1 MAEVNEEKTTIGNPT
16 TLRTLADFLGQNKIS
31 VVVPK
36 IQRAYAQGRK
46 SEENIRM
53 QFCDELFSTLENG
66 ANIELSFVYGS
77 KVIEHDGKGIRFEL
91 LDGQQRITTLVLLYW
106 FLACASERPIPEWLT
121 AFTYETRT
129 TSTNFLHEL
138 SRSSLEVTEKKPSE
152 VIRGRQWYTLAYDK
166 DSSVEGMLNML
177 DAFHARFIASSN
189 KETLYDNL
197 DNIRFYELDLDD
209 FGLTEEIYIKMN
221 ARGLQLTPFENFKA
235 DVIKHLKDEEN
246 PNYKEK
252 VKMEIVG
259 HPEVDYYLNFS
270 QKMDNRWLDIFWK
283 KEDGTG
289 ADDNDGREYCA
300 RFFRFFYRYFAN
312 KCYLEVQSELPAD
325 SFRPKTLP
333 DSEDGRMWHF
343 LWTLSPKQDKTY
355 FGFKYYEQILAK
367 HPGYIYNVEKIL
379 DYLADKDVVDVIK
392 SELVNPWDTNDRR
405 QFFEEKYQLADAIYF
420 ASVTE
425 YIEKTK
431 GLFNADNFRRWM
443 RVVRNVV
450 ENQLLRNVNEI
461 VTIVRNLRDILR
473 IEGATENIYKAMT
486 TITRPTSN
494 NRSILEEIEKARIIS
509 ADNSQDWEK
518 AFIAAERHPLFRG
531 AIGFLMDNMP
541 SSVEAFSKRSS
552 LVGELFDSKG
562 IIDRLRKDHKLIR
575 CFVRQLNKKVWLI
588 DTTIT
593 EKNDVTNHLKSMMLT
608 FPTIGSLVCKLG
620 DMDDL
625 DEVERLIDSIL
636 TGQILP
642 ETEGSLIVEGGDERL
657 DRTFVRLCSEPRIY
671 DFIDYVERENPKKY
685 LVISERDGN
694 YAIDRAR
701 SWYDKIFLGTER
713 KEVIDFMLGHRF
725 TLWSENQQPFKDRYG
740 DYQGYRV
747 WIKKD
752 SDYLQNFAIEFH
764 QGGNARFLVRKE
776 QKNVAELF
784 PNAIDHDYEEWL
796 TIDEIPACHASDS
809 ERILAKADEIESRIR
824 DFKIEKESHEDSQ
837 L

>member
-1 MAEVNEEKTTIGNPT
+1 MAEVNNETTMENPT
-16 TLRTLADFLGQNKIS
+16 TLRSLADFLGQDSIS

-53 QFCDELFSTLENG
+53 QFCDELFTTLENG
-66 ANIELSFVYGS
+66 DSIELSFVYGS
-77 KVIEHDGKGIRFEL
+77 KVVEQDGKGIRFEL

-106 FLACASERPIPEWLT
+106 FLACASKRPIPEWLR

-138 SRSSLEVTEKKPSE
+138 SRSSLEVTDKKPSE

-177 DAFHARFIASSN
+177 DAFLARFTASSN
-189 KETLYDNL
+189 KESLYDNL
-197 DNIRFYELDLDD
+197 DKIRFYELDLDD

-246 PNYKEK
+246 PNYKET

-270 QKMDNRWLDIFWK
+270 QKMDNRWLDIFWR
-283 KEDGTG
+283 KEDC
-289 ADDNDGREYCA
+289 AEAADNDGREYCA

-312 KCYLEVQSELPAD
+312 KCYLEVQSELPAE

-355 FGFKYYEQILAK
+355 FGFKYYEQILTK
-367 HPGYIYNVEKIL
+367 YPGYIYKIEKIL

-392 SELVNPWDTNDRR
+392 SELVNPWDSTDRR

-425 YIEKTK
+425 YIEKSDES
-431 GLFNADNFRRWM
+431 FNPDNFRRWM
-443 RVVRNVV
+443 RVVRNIV

-461 VTIVRNLRDILR
+461 VTVVRNLRDFLQ
-473 IEGATENIYKAMT
+473 IEGATENIYKAMA
-486 TITRPTSN
+486 TITKATSN
-494 NRSILEEIEKARIIS
+494 NRSVLEEIEKAKIIS
-509 ADNSQDWEK
+509 ADGCQDWEK
-518 AFIAAERHPLFRG
+518 AFIEAERHPLFRG
-531 AIGFLMDNMP
+531 AIGFLLDKLP
-541 SSVEAFSKRSS
+541 SSVDAFSKRAR
-552 LVGELFDSKG
+552 LIGELFDSKG
-562 IIDRLRKDHKLIR
+562 IVDRLRTDHKLIR

-608 FPTIGSLVCKLG
+608 YPSLSSFICRLG
-620 DMDDL
+620 ALDSI
-625 DEVERLIDSIL
+625 DEVEKQIDSIL
-636 TGQILP
+636 LEQILP
-642 ETEGSLIVEGGDERL
+642 DTEDSLIVEGGDEWL
-657 DRTFVRLCSEPRIY
+657 DRAFVRLCTEPRIY
-671 DFIDYVERENPKKY
+671 DFIDHVECENPKKF

-713 KEVIDFMLGHRF
+713 KEVIDFMLGNGF
-725 TLWSENQQPFKDRYG
+725 TLCSEEQQTFKERFG

-747 WIKKD
+747 WLKKD

-764 QGGNARFLVRKE
+764 HGGSARFLVKKE
-776 QKNVAELF
+776 QKNVQELF
-784 PNAIDHDYEEWL
+784 PDATQYDYEDWL
-796 TIDEIPACHASDS
+796 KIDEIPADHISDS
-809 ERILAKADEIESRIR
+809 EQVLAKANEIETRIQKFTVEAVS
-824 DFKIEKESHEDSQ
+824 DEDE
-837 L
+837 